1 MDYYDD
7 YLDDVKK
14 SREERITKMLNE
26 FDEIKKENKKLKE
39 QLALCNVSCSLPSK
53 EAVTLEA
60 YKQAEEMKKQ
70 NDKVDKFAYS
80 CGYIDGYEKCKSL
93 FETD

>member
-26 FDEIKKENKKLKE
+26 FDELKKENKKLKK
-39 QLALCNVSCSLPSK
+39 QLALCNVVGRSEQLSK
-53 EAVTLEA
+53 RPNTTSTLETFTKSE
-60 YKQAEEMKKQ
+60 KQQKI
-70 NDKVDKFAYS
+70 N
-80 CGYIDGYEKCKSL
+80 
-93 FETD
+93 

>member
-26 FDEIKKENKKLKE
+26 FYEIKKENKKLKE
-39 QLALCNVSCSLPSK
+39 QLALCNVVVPK
-53 EAVTLEA
+53 GTLCETCQDKGQYYA
-60 YKQAEEMKKQ
+60 GTLIGYVNCPDC
-70 NDKVDKFAYS
+70 ND
-80 CGYIDGYEKCKSL
+80 
-93 FETD
+93 